1 LENKYL
7 ILLNNKVYAFLDA
20 TSKTHKH
27 LKNMKNLAI
36 VLTFLMLSNSLNA
49 QRWSTAFVGKPSERA
64 VYASN
69 VAKAIQN
76 AWESEI
82 ASKDKKEML
91 LDEIIF
97 GQETEKKTISENKEN
112 ITSVSNIDEIS
123 EVLGI
128 KEIAIDPVKKKKVDT
143 IPIIPPVKIEEKPT
157 VSLIERVDE
166 VKTVLKIQDIEESN
180 ISINKDKKSSLS
192 IKLDDAEADSVY
204 ALPQVPAMYP
214 GGPNAMRTFFFANI
228 KTPESTGQSVK
239 GKVFIRFMVKKNG
252 ELAKI
257 YLVKGLTDTC
267 NQEAMRVVKKMPK
280 WLPATQEGEEVSSW
294 HTLPIYFEI
303 E

>member
-1 LENKYL
+1 
-7 ILLNNKVYAFLDA
+7 
-20 TSKTHKH
+20 
-27 LKNMKNLAI
+27 MKNLAI
-36 VLTFLMLSNSLNA
+36 VLTFLSLGNSLNA
-49 QRWSTAFVGKPSERA
+49 QRWSSAFVGKPSERA
-64 VYASN
+64 MYASN

-97 GQETEKKTISENKEN
+97 GQESEKKSVPENKEN
-112 ITSVSNIDEIS
+112 IASVSNIDEIS

-128 KEIAIDPVKKKKVDT
+128 KEVAVDPVKKKKVEVT
-143 IPIIPPVKIEEKPT
+143 PVIPQPVKVVDSPAISVMGDIDVVKEVINNRAIDKN
-157 VSLIERVDE
+157 VSS
-166 VKTVLKIQDIEESN
+166 T
-180 ISINKDKKSSLS
+180 NKDTKSVLS

-204 ALPQVPAMYP
+204 ALPQVTAMFP
-214 GGPNAMRTFFFANI
+214 GGSGAMKTFFFTNI

-239 GKVFIRFMVKKNG
+239 GKVFVRFMVKKSG
-252 ELAKI
+252 EITKI
-257 YLVKGLTDTC
+257 YLVKGLTDAC

-280 WLPATQEGEEVSSW
+280 WIPATQEGDEVSSW

-303 E
+303 D